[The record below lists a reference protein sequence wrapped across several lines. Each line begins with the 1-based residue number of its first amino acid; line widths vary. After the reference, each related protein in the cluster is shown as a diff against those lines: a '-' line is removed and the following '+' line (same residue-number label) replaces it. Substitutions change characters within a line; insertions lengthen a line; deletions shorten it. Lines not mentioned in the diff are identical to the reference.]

1 MLAGFPLSAWLISS
15 FVGIGSASATPPAVA
30 KAAKIEM
37 LPLENIVS
45 LFVGVALRDLHHDL
59 PHRGLVLQD
68 GVCLAE
74 NVGPKPFVNHV
85 RRGAKRALVD
95 ERCDAIE
102 DPPRRP
108 IRYPK
113 SDFVNINSQANRS
126 ARGLR
131 SARSSGPG
139 SSMA

>member
-59 PHRGLVLQD
+59 PHRGLVPP
-68 GVCLAE
+68 G
-74 NVGPKPFVNHV
+74 
-85 RRGAKRALVD
+85 RRVPCGKRRPEALREPRSPWCEACPRRRAL
-95 ERCDAIE
+95 RCD
-102 DPPRRP
+102 
-108 IRYPK
+108 
-113 SDFVNINSQANRS
+113 
-126 ARGLR
+126 RGC
-131 SARSSGPG
+131 SPASPSGTR
-139 SSMA
+139 